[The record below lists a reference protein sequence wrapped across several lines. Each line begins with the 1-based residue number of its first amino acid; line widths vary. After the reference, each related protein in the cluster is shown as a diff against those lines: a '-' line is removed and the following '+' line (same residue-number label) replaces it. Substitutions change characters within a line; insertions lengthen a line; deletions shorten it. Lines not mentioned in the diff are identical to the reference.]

1 VEKFFGHSYHYDVG
15 EKLYFATHIIMMLW
29 AKLYFATHIIMML
42 WEKLYFATYIIMML
56 WAKGILSLN

>member
-29 AKLYFATHIIMML
+29 EKLYFATH
-42 WEKLYFATYIIMML
+42 IIMML

>member
-1 VEKFFGHSYHYDVG
+1 VENFFGHSYHYDAG

-42 WEKLYFATYIIMML
+42 WAKLYFATHIIMML